1 MKNKCG
7 FIKRVDKGRNNAVKD
22 LESCHSRYFMEEL
35 GAENHQWK

>member
-1 MKNKCG
+1 MKHKFG

-35 GAENHQWK
+35 SGENHQWK